1 MPVLEQPAVRAWQNF
16 VRAKAETGRA
26 LHRELRDHG
35 LTGAQLGIL
44 RVLADAGSSGV
55 KLNEISHQLCV
66 TSGNVTGLID
76 RLEEAGH
83 LERVPHPDDRRITLA
98 VLTPA
103 GRDLFEKIH
112 PAHVT
117 RIREVMSAL
126 TVKEQV
132 LLADLLARIADR
144 AAEMDR

>member
-1 MPVLEQPAVRAWQNF
+1 MPVLEQPAVRAWRNF

-44 RVLADAGSSGV
+44 GVLADAGSSGV